1 MPPAAGIYPKQEANA
16 ASGGNLSQAR
26 GQRRQRRETTPSRGQ
41 CRQLRETTPSRGQY
55 RQRRE
60 TTPSRGQYRQRRETT
75 LSKRPMPQAAGSYPR
90 TGKYQSNHGKNSH
103 LYPVQKTATPETGDR
118 PNTFHSFLIRQS
130 AQTKTPPETVSP
142 LSPNGKQDV
151 PHTRQDS
158 RLRTAT
164 AGDSGCCL
172 L

>member
-1 MPPAAGIYPKQEANA
+1 MPPTAGNYPKQEANA
-16 ASGGNLSQAR
+16 ANGGKLPQAR
-26 GQRRQRRETTPSRGQ
+26 GQRRQ
-41 CRQLRETTPSRGQY
+41 L
-55 RQRRE
+55 
-60 TTPSRGQYRQRRETT
+60 RETT
-75 LSKRPMPQAAGSYPR
+75 LSKRPMLPTAGIYPTKGPMPLTAGIYLKQEANAASYGKLPQDWRVPIKSW
-90 TGKYQSNHGKNSH
+90 QNSH
-103 LYPVQKTATPETGDR
+103 LYPVQETATPKAGDR

-151 PHTRQDS
+151 PHTRRDS

>member
-1 MPPAAGIYPKQEANA
+1 MPPTAENYPKQEANA
-16 ASGGNLSQAR
+16 ASCGKLPHRGANAASCGKLPQAR
-26 GQRRQRRETTPSRGQ
+26 GQRHQQRETTPPRGQCRQRRETTP
-41 CRQLRETTPSRGQY
+41 
-55 RQRRE
+55 
-60 TTPSRGQYRQRRETT
+60 
-75 LSKRPMPQAAGSYPR
+75 SKRPMPQAAGSYPR

-103 LYPVQKTATPETGDR
+103 LYPVQKTATPEKGDR

>member
-1 MPPAAGIYPKQEANA
+1 MILPHQGTTA
-16 ASGGNLSQAR
+16 ASGGNLPQAR

-41 CRQLRETTPSRGQY
+41 Y

-60 TTPSRGQYRQRRETT
+60 ST
-75 LSKRPMPQAAGSYPR
+75 LSKRPMPPTAGNYPTKGPMPPTAGIYPK
-90 TGKYQSNHGKNSH
+90 TGEYQSNHGKNSH
-103 LYPVQKTATPETGDR
+103 LYPVQEAATPETGDR

-151 PHTRQDS
+151 PHTRRDS

-164 AGDSGCCL
+164 AGDSGYCL